1 MAWFARTP
9 IGPRIVP
16 LAAVFTALGPLSTDV
31 YLPLLPQV
39 SETFGTAAAAATG
52 TITAVLLGLAV
63 GQLIGGSLS
72 DQRGRRPVVLA
83 GLIAFV
89 AMTALSALA
98 PSMPVLIAVRFLAG
112 IAAAL
117 GFVVARAMV
126 ADSLH
131 GIELARGYAL
141 LGAIT
146 GVTPVIAPIF
156 GGLLALVLDWRGV
169 FLALAVVGVAILA
182 IGWVKVP
189 ETLPA
194 DKRGETGML
203 SALTDLGTLFKHR
216 AFMSYVLML
225 ACAGGM
231 LFAYIGSS
239 SFVLED
245 GFGLSPTVYSAVFA
259 LNSLGIFVWALIGR
273 RLVRRLGP
281 QRLLWLGQTL
291 TFVGSAI
298 TLSGLLV
305 QSLPV
310 ILAGLLFGIGPN
322 TLCFANATAIG
333 FSISPAR
340 AGAASALL
348 GISGFLIGG
357 LLAPLGTLGSASM
370 GLLMVGFTTVGLLL
384 HRFMAPPPQTR
395 DAT

>member
-1 MAWFARTP
+1 MPWFERTP
-9 IGPRIVP
+9 IGTRIVP
-16 LAAVFTALGPLSTDV
+16 LAAVFVALAPLSTDV

-39 SETFGTAAAAATG
+39 SETFGSPPAAATA

-63 GQLIGGSLS
+63 GQILGGSLS
-72 DQRGRRPVVLA
+72 DQRGRRPVILA
-83 GLIAFV
+83 GSIVFV
-89 AMTALSALA
+89 VMTALSAFA
-98 PSMPVLIAVRFLAG
+98 PSMPVLIVVRFLAG

-131 GIELARGYAL
+131 GTELARGYSL
-141 LGAIT
+141 MGAIT

-169 FLALAVVGVAILA
+169 FLALSAVGVLILA
-182 IGWVKVP
+182 LGWIKVP
-189 ETLPA
+189 ETLPPG
-194 DKRGETGML
+194 KRGEAGVL
-203 SALTDLGTLFKHR
+203 SALGDLGSLIGHR
-216 AFMSYVLML
+216 PFMSYVLML

-245 GFGLSPTVYSAVFA
+245 GFGLSPTVYGGVFA
-259 LNSLGIFVWALIGR
+259 FNSLGIFVWALIGR
-273 RLVRRLGP
+273 RLVRTLGSP
-281 QRLLWLGQTL
+281 RLLWIGQSL
-291 TFVGSAI
+291 TFAGSVI
-298 TLSGLLV
+298 TLAGLLAA
-305 QSLPV
+305 SLPV
-310 ILAGLLFGIGPN
+310 ILAGLFIAIGPN

-333 FSISPAR
+333 FGIAPAR

-357 LLAPLGTLGSASM
+357 LLAPLGTLGTASM
-370 GLLMVGFTTVGLLL
+370 GLLMVGFTASGLLL
-384 HRFMAPPPQTR
+384 HRFMAPRSTG
-395 DAT
+395 